1 LRGNCFR
8 MSRTEEMAYSPVS
21 SVRTITK
28 LVVLP
33 APDTAKKNCT
43 QDLIVNTSCCS
54 VQKYDSVYCSGAF
67 LCCFDTHQG
76 YKNAAWPFVGGSQIN
91 SHASQQV
98 ALWFLP
104 EPSVL
109 CSRLRQCSPSVYFS
123 GNLLTRWR

>member
-1 LRGNCFR
+1 
-8 MSRTEEMAYSPVS
+8 MAYSPVS

-33 APDTAKKNCT
+33 APDTAEKNCT

-76 YKNAAWPFVGGSQIN
+76 YKNAAWPLVDHKLIHMRVN
-91 SHASQQV
+91 
-98 ALWFLP
+98 
-104 EPSVL
+104 
-109 CSRLRQCSPSVYFS
+109 R
-123 GNLLTRWR
+123 